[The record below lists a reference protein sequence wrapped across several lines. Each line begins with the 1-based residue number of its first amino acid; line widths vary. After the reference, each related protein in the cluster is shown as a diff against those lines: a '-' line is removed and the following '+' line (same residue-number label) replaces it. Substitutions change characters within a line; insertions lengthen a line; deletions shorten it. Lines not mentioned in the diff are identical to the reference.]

1 MDTISP
7 WPLKKNNQ
15 MIFKGHDMKKCSCFM
30 HPPLRQT
37 GWAWPDA
44 NWKCPVCDKKYYQKD
59 GEDVMDERPAVWP
72 TRRRQVTDIF

>member
-1 MDTISP
+1 
-7 WPLKKNNQ
+7 
-15 MIFKGHDMKKCSCFM
+15 M